1 MIEMLLY
8 NKIPR
13 KIYIYLIYNK
23 EELKY
28 KNNNKWFVI
37 LYYIHTY
44 PSIYIS
50 DRYMRYFNS
59 LPC

>member
-8 NKIPR
+8 NNIPR
-13 KIYIYLIYNK
+13 KIYIYLVRNK
-23 EELKY
+23 KELKY

-44 PSIYIS
+44 PLIYMI
-50 DRYMRYFNS
+50 DRHMR
-59 LPC
+59 

>member
-1 MIEMLLY
+1 MLLY
-8 NKIPR
+8 NNIPR
-13 KIYIYLIYNK
+13 KIYIYLVRNK

-37 LYYIHTY
+37 LCYYIHTY

-50 DRYMRYFNS
+50 DIYIYIYEIV
-59 LPC
+59 

>member
-8 NKIPR
+8 NNIPR
-13 KIYIYLIYNK
+13 KIYIYLVRNK

-37 LYYIHTY
+37 LCYYIHTY

-50 DRYMRYFNS
+50 DIYIYIYEIV
-59 LPC
+59 